1 MIQLTEKNKDLLVEV
16 LLWGMSGSYY
26 ERDEQPNV
34 EGLDR
39 ILAKKENQISEI
51 VAEQIA
57 DYYSLYLSD
66 LMEIINDDNECRE
79 WLARRARPFDDPW

>member
-1 MIQLTEKNKDLLVEV
+1 MIQLTEKNKDLLVKV

-66 LMEIINDDNECRE
+66 LLEIINDDNECSE
-79 WLARRARPFDDPW
+79 WLACRARPFDDPW